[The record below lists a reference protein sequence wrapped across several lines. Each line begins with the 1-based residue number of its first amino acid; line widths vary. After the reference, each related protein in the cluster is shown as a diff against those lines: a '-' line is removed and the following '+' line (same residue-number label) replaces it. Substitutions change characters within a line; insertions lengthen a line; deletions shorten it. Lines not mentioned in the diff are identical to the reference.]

1 MNKIELTPEQ
11 RLETF
16 KNIVDWADGCT
27 INYFG
32 KTPYA
37 QTDQLV
43 LFPVHWAD
51 VTQLMSCLQLPTIK
65 TLIGCNIG
73 LIIDGDCPDYDC
85 DRINHMLGVMG
96 VCPFWLMAKQRV
108 RWSCWVLE
116 LSDGIDII
124 AEARRI
130 AHHE

>member
-1 MNKIELTPEQ
+1 MSIELTPEQ
-11 RLETF
+11 RLGMF

-37 QTDQLV
+37 QADQLI

-51 VTQLMSCLQLPTIK
+51 VTQLMSCLQLPAIK
-65 TLIGCNIG
+65 ALIGCNIG

-85 DRINHMLGVMG
+85 DQINHMLGVMG
-96 VCPFWLMAKQRV
+96 ICPFWLMAKQRV
-108 RWSCWVLE
+108 RWGRWVLE

-124 AEARRI
+124 AEARR
-130 AHHE
+130 AAYE